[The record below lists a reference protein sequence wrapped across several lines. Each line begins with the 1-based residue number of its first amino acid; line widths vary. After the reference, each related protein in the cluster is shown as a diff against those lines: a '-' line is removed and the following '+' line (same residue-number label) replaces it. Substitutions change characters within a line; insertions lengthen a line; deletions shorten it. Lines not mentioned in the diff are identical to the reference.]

1 MFIYGIKECSYKIPI
16 CFKSY
21 VTDKDLENV
30 ILFVAPE
37 KATVFFLVVYKICLK
52 EIRSKGLQGKQM
64 LINRLKTN
72 FVFCTKLEVE
82 GTPNLIADK
91 I

>member
-37 KATVFFLVVYKICLK
+37 KATVFFSSGV
-52 EIRSKGLQGKQM
+52 
-64 LINRLKTN
+64 
-72 FVFCTKLEVE
+72 
-82 GTPNLIADK
+82 
-91 I
+91 